1 MSFRPNSND
10 ELTIND
16 TIYRIVEHP
25 AAPGMPY
32 GQTGRAGTVYK
43 LTSPEGDY
51 ALKVFQPRFRV
62 PALVSLTERLA
73 PYAALP
79 GLQVCNR
86 VVLTPQRHNT
96 LLRQFPDLLYAVHMP
111 WIAGPTWMEVLM
123 ERRALLPKQSLALAR
138 AFAEILMTME
148 QESLAHCDL
157 SGPNVLLPGLL
168 PESGNGWA
176 ALVDVEQLY
185 SPDLW
190 KPEALPG
197 GSAGYAHKT
206 APQGLWSANAD
217 RFAGAVLLGEMLGW
231 CDEKV
236 RNAAEADSETYFDPQ
251 ELQQECTHFQTLHAS
266 LCNLWGDAV
275 GQLLER
281 AWRSDT
287 LSECPTFGEW
297 MLALPE
303 TVPQLPELPAEPQQG
318 PVYIHDQHETVRVLL
333 ALAGRLEALGQH
345 LAAAETY
352 REALALSSEDGGLSL
367 EIAHM
372 LKRAESRLRESSSAP
387 DPTPAN
393 SQQPVTTPKPLPQ
406 PGPPTATTVWQEQ
419 AYLITH
425 RKSGLAGLL
434 NWLELT
440 AFTFS
445 PDGKQLISALN
456 DRSMVLWDLA
466 DWANADVLQ
475 RSDIATSDSIVAIS
489 WHSADHHAIQYVTLS
504 KYWLELHSL
513 DYPDALMTFSEE
525 ENIADLKLS
534 PTRRLLTVTT
544 GETTS
549 IYRYDGTLLHR
560 LPVEEPVYRL
570 AISPD
575 GNLLAIET
583 TNAVGI
589 WRVEEGTLIVKLF
602 TDWRVISAMAFSP
615 AGRVLAIGDETGAID
630 LWDIATGVKKAS
642 LSKHQARILGLVFSP
657 KDDLLASTC
666 EEMQLYLWRA
676 SDGTMVRQIQQ
687 DKPCTLGLAFSP
699 DGQWLAS
706 ASRDGDIALWRQVI
720 K

>member
-10 ELTIND
+10 ELTLSD
-16 TIYRIVEHP
+16 TVYRISEHP

-43 LTSPEGDY
+43 LTSAEGDY

-86 VVLTPQRHNT
+86 VVLTPQRHNA
-96 LLRQFPDLLYAVHMP
+96 LLRQFPDLLYAVLMP

-185 SPDLW
+185 SPDLR
-190 KPEALPG
+190 KPDTLPG

-231 CDEKV
+231 CDEHV
-236 RNAAEADSETYFDPQ
+236 RNAADADSETYFDPQ
-251 ELQQECTHFQTLHAS
+251 ELQQNSSHFQTLHAS

-275 GQLLER
+275 GQLFER
-281 AWRSDT
+281 AWHSDA

-303 TVPQLPELPAEPQQG
+303 TVPQSPNLPAEPQQE
-318 PVYIHDQHETVRVLL
+318 PVVIHDKRETVRVLL
-333 ALAGRLEALGQH
+333 ALAGRLEALDQH

-352 REALALSSEDGGLSL
+352 REALALSSEDSGLSL

-372 LKRAESRLRESSSAP
+372 LKRAESRACETPLAP
-387 DPTPAN
+387 DAAAAHPEQLVAAPE
-393 SQQPVTTPKPLPQ
+393 PLHQ
-406 PGPPTATTVWQEQ
+406 PGPPTAKTVWQKQ

-425 RKSGLAGLL
+425 RKSGLAGLF

-456 DRSMVLWDLA
+456 DRSILLWDLT
-466 DWANADVLQ
+466 DWANADALQ
-475 RSDIATSDSIVAIS
+475 RFDIGTSDSIVAIS
-489 WHSADHHAIQYVTLS
+489 WHGADPHAIQYVTLS
-504 KYWLELHSL
+504 QHWLELHSL
-513 DYPDALMTFSEE
+513 DYPDALMTLSEE
-525 ENIADLKLS
+525 ENIADLRLS
-534 PTRRLLTVTT
+534 PTKQLLTVTT
-544 GETTS
+544 GKTVS
-549 IYRYDGTLLHR
+549 IYRYDDTLLHR
-560 LPVEEPVYRL
+560 LPIEEPVYR
-570 AISPD
+570 
-575 GNLLAIET
+575 
-583 TNAVGI
+583 
-589 WRVEEGTLIVKLF
+589 
-602 TDWRVISAMAFSP
+602 
-615 AGRVLAIGDETGAID
+615 
-630 LWDIATGVKKAS
+630 
-642 LSKHQARILGLVFSP
+642 
-657 KDDLLASTC
+657 
-666 EEMQLYLWRA
+666 
-676 SDGTMVRQIQQ
+676 
-687 DKPCTLGLAFSP
+687 
-699 DGQWLAS
+699 
-706 ASRDGDIALWRQVI
+706 IALS
-720 K
+720 